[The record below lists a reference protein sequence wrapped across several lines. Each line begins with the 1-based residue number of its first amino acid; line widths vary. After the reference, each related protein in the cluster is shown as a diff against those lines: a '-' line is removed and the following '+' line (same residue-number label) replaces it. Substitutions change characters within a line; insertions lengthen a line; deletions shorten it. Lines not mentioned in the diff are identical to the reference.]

1 MKIKLVV
8 TLLLLGAVV
17 GFVSSM
23 VFDYQTAER
32 MIYDVGGTT
41 TDFGSTQLIIDYT
54 LPGMFFGIGLAL
66 IYLRTA
72 FSMGRVAKSLLIIVT
87 STSCYVIAF
96 WLVYLLT
103 LATFIAPILLLIL
116 IPAGVAGAL
125 ATFVLLYLL
134 ERIVVVSVSVKKR
147 LLLSLLGGLLG
158 AILFGFFT
166 YGRTLP
172 YYIDPVTAS
181 LVDNLIFFVGWQ
193 SIMMVAIGLPFVRQE

>member
-8 TLLLLGAVV
+8 TLLLFGAVV

-32 MIYDVGGTT
+32 LLNSAFTAPTSFTSI
-41 TDFGSTQLIIDYT
+41 QLIIDYT

-87 STSCYVIAF
+87 STLRYVIAF
-96 WLVYLLT
+96 WLVYLLI
-103 LATFIAPILLLIL
+103 LATFIAPIPLLISR
-116 IPAGVAGAL
+116 PAGVAGAL

-134 ERIVVVSVSVKKR
+134 ERIVVAPVSVKKK
-147 LLLSLLGGLLG
+147 LLVSLLGGILG
-158 AILFGFFT
+158 AILFEFFT

-172 YYIDPVTAS
+172 YYVDPMTVS
-181 LVDNLIFFVGWQ
+181 LIGNLIFFVGWQ